1 MRMMT
6 HMGGLL
12 REGIW
17 KLKTAKQGLGFPQ
30 YKRRK
35 ERSAFMRICNILCVD
50 TVCILN
56 KVS

>member
-1 MRMMT
+1 MMT